1 MVFNIEHFNQFLV
14 FAGLIIAMWGVAI
27 KVQEKRQKWLYGLIS
42 LAEVVMLIAFILEGI
57 QIFL

>member
-1 MVFNIEHFNQFLV
+1 LV